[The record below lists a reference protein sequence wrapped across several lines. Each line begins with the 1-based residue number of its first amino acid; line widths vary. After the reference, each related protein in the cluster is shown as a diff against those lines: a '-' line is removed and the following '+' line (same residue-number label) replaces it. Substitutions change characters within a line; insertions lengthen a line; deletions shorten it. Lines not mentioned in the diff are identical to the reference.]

1 MIERAPDLLGAED
14 ALADMEAVYGERAVD
29 GILRALDLVIAASVL
44 TLCSPLL
51 AVISLSI
58 RLTSRGPVL
67 YRGPRVGRRA
77 KVFEMLK
84 FRTLRP
90 GAEERMG
97 TAYGPE
103 LSERT
108 ANEVTAVGRPLRLT
122 HLDELPQLW
131 NVIRGE
137 MSMVG
142 PRPMRPMFFAAI
154 ADEIPQYTQ
163 RLVVRPGVTGFA
175 QTRITREDSWSDKL
189 AHDLE
194 YIADRSITLYF
205 QVLAA
210 TAFNVLTRAV
220 RPEDSL

>member
-1 MIERAPDLLGAED
+1 MTTPPSPGFETAEH
-14 ALADMEAVYGERAVD
+14 ALADMEAVYGTRAVD
-29 GILRALDLVIAASVL
+29 RLLRILDLALAGLILTVFSPVIGL
-44 TLCSPLL
+44 I
-51 AVISLSI
+51 AVAI
-58 RLTSRGPVL
+58 RVTSGTPVL
-67 YRGPRVGRRA
+67 YRGSRVGRGGE
-77 KVFEMLK
+77 VFEMLK

-90 GAEERMG
+90 GAEARLG
-97 TAYGPE
+97 SVYGAPLSQQTE
-103 LSERT
+103 L
-108 ANEVTAVGRPLRLT
+108 EVTRVGRPLRSA

-142 PRPMRPMFFAAI
+142 PRPIRPLFFAEI
-154 ADEIPQYTQ
+154 SETIPQYGQ

-205 QVLAA
+205 QVLIA
-210 TAFNVLTRAV
+210 TVLQVARRSVRA
-220 RPEDSL
+220 ES